1 VFSVFFKPEYEKA
14 VTIGSII
21 DLRFPKSL
29 YDSYRDR
36 SDETCQR

>member
-1 VFSVFFKPEYEKA
+1 M
-14 VTIGSII
+14 TDMTNRIGSII